1 MIYASVAQGIEQPSP
16 KGQAAGSNPAEGAT
30 VHDGRIIRACMP
42 FSACGRSEPKCEGR
56 QASGGS
62 LTVKPEVP
70 VEHSERE
77 RGDVQKAQGSVKDRS
92 GLERGVQLI
101 LLAGLN
107 YLAYASV
114 AEREDQKQLLALLTV
129 ALGVKGTDLL
139 LMHFRKL
146 ENN

>member
-1 MIYASVAQGIEQPSP
+1 M
-16 KGQAAGSNPAEGAT
+16 
-30 VHDGRIIRACMP
+30 
-42 FSACGRSEPKCEGR
+42 
-56 QASGGS
+56 
-62 LTVKPEVP
+62 KPEVP